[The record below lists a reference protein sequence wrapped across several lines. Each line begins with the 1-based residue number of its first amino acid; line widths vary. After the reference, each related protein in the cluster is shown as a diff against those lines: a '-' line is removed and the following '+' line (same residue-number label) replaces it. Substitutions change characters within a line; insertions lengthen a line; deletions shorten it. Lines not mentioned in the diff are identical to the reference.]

1 MPDLPSK
8 PSMAL
13 YAKQIL
19 RQLLDAGEWNER
31 LPGERTLA
39 LRIGVSRPTLHQA
52 LLDLE
57 AEGVLA
63 RRLKSAWRILVESRK
78 SLKSNKLVAFISPI
92 SLEDLDHFALHQ
104 YTVLSSHLAE
114 RGFETK
120 SVRLPAVKA
129 GRPEESLRKV
139 ATQLRPSAWILHHCS
154 PQAQR
159 WFSQSGLPAVVM
171 GSAPAK
177 IRIRS
182 VDVDY
187 RAAARHAVSHL
198 LRLGH
203 AADRIVYLMPDEK
216 LPGHA
221 EAVKGLGEAT
231 AQTKAE
237 VRVMPTKDNTRA
249 ICERITQLWQ
259 DTRRPTA
266 LILHRPLQ
274 SLSVLG
280 QLVQLGVKVPE
291 QVSLIVLDDNPVLSH
306 VIPHPARYHKD
317 TDQFATQLRRAIEHA
332 TGHST
337 KGAWTNRIVPE
348 LIAGETLAPP
358 PKGSEAS

>member
-1 MPDLPSK
+1 
-8 PSMAL
+8 MAL
-13 YAKQIL
+13 YAKEIL
-19 RQLLDAGEWNER
+19 RQLLAAGEWNER
-31 LPGERTLA
+31 LPGERALA

-57 AEGVLA
+57 VEGMLA
-63 RRLKSAWRILVESRK
+63 RRHKSAWRILVKNHKPLNSK
-78 SLKSNKLVAFISPI
+78 KLVVFISPI
-92 SLEDLDHFALHQ
+92 PLEELDHFTLHQ
-104 YTVLSSHLAE
+104 YAVLTSHLAD

-120 SVRLPAVKA
+120 SIHLPAVRT

-139 ATQLRPSAWILHHCS
+139 SGQLRPSAWILHRCS

-159 WFSQSGLPAVVM
+159 WFSQSGLAAVVM

-187 RAAARHAVSHL
+187 RAAARHAVNHL

-203 AADRIVYLMPDEK
+203 AADRIAYLMPDER

-221 EAVKGLGEAT
+221 EAVKGLQEAT
-231 AQTKAE
+231 RQNKGE
-237 VRVMPTKDNTRA
+237 VRVVPTKDATQA
-249 ICERITQLWQ
+249 ICDKVSQLWK
-259 DTRRPTA
+259 DPLRPTA

-274 SLSVLG
+274 TLSVLG
-280 QLVQLGVKVPE
+280 QLTHLGARVPE
-291 QVSLIVLDDNPVLSH
+291 QVSLIVLDDNPVLTH
-306 VIPHPARYHKD
+306 VVPHPSRYHKD
-317 TDQFATQLRRAIEHA
+317 TELFAAQLRRSIEHA

-337 KGAWTNRIVPE
+337 KGTWANRIVPE

-358 PKGSEAS
+358 PGGSDAS